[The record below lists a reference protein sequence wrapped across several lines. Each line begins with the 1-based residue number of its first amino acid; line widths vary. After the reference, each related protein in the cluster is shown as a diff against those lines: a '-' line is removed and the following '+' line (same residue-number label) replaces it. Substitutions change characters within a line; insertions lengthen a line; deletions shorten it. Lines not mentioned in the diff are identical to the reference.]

1 MALHASG
8 RSICTAATRRGTGP
22 WISPLRCPSAVK
34 GKSHPVEKV
43 LLQQHD
49 NLGAL
54 KAAEEAS
61 HTQTERPLLFVLQD
75 TRTSRFELFRQVG
88 DRVQEAQA
96 LFLVSQAGVPLSG
109 LLSVDRTKAVQGWA
123 AALHNVQILSARL

>member
-1 MALHASG
+1 M
-8 RSICTAATRRGTGP
+8 
-22 WISPLRCPSAVK
+22 
-34 GKSHPVEKV
+34 EKV